1 MLEWSGMLRF
11 GAGSILASAL
21 LTVLVFSSVRTFQVK
36 AVRDGRKKPFLALR
50 LDYNLGPNGF
60 QAYMIPRSLDA
71 YRSVIG
77 HSGRVSELT
86 FEGVD
91 DAVREIPEEADVE
104 LMHRWVDTRA
114 LEWDFG
120 TTRIE
125 CNGRRYAPD
134 RSGAR
139 FFTTLTAIA
148 LSPLLLW
155 SAIALAI
162 LSIGRRKEK
171 TPP

>member
-60 QAYMIPRSLDA
+60 QAYK
-71 YRSVIG
+71 
-77 HSGRVSELT
+77 
-86 FEGVD
+86 
-91 DAVREIPEEADVE
+91 EADVE